1 MRTPGHNIKGSDV
14 SERVCCHMTTADFN
28 GLVPFRLQAIRLR
41 AITPTG
47 TVSPTVSLNWICMR
61 AHMPRAC
68 AIALVP
74 HACSCVLVDI
84 WRSDINN
91 MSL

>member
-1 MRTPGHNIKGSDV
+1 MV
-14 SERVCCHMTTADFN
+14 SEVSEVPLLSEVSLVSKVPLVSEVPGCLR

-68 AIALVP
+68 V
-74 HACSCVLVDI
+74 SCMEV
-84 WRSDINN
+84 
-91 MSL
+91 